1 MSGGSV
7 AKGKKL
13 RVASRRFLA
22 STVASVAVVALL
34 ATTLPASSAVTAA
47 TGGRP
52 ESAADRYIV
61 VLDDQVDSL
70 RVSAALAR
78 VHGISVGHVYAHSF
92 KGFSAV
98 VPPGRVAALSSDPS
112 VVSVQADDVVSID
125 HCIAGNRVHDAH
137 CSTTTTSSTTTTTTT
152 TTLSTTTTSAPS
164 SGESIPTGVL
174 RIGGSGTL
182 GSGNV
187 AVAVIDTG
195 IDVDH
200 PDLNVVGG
208 VNCASGPSSKYNDG
222 HGHGSHVAG
231 TIGAAENGFGVIGV
245 APGVSL
251 YAVRVLN
258 NAGMGFRSDIICGI
272 DWVTANAATKNI
284 RVANM
289 SLGGSGSDDG
299 RTCSTTTDA
308 YKKALCGAVNTGGVT
323 FAVAAGNDS
332 DNAANHLP
340 AAYDMVITVSALAD
354 FNGAPGGGGASTCRS
369 DVDDTFAD
377 FSNYGSD
384 VDIIAPGVCI
394 LSTWKDGGY
403 NTISG
408 TSMATPH
415 VAGAAALYLST
426 NATATPTN
434 VQTALIAAGTFDW
447 DNTDDGDNT
456 KEPLL
461 KVK

>member
-200 PDLNVVGG
+200 PELNQ
-208 VNCASGPSSKYNDG
+208 KIQF
-222 HGHGSHVAG
+222 VA
-231 TIGAAENGFGVIGV
+231 
-245 APGVSL
+245 
-251 YAVRVLN
+251 
-258 NAGMGFRSDIICGI
+258 
-272 DWVTANAATKNI
+272 
-284 RVANM
+284 ANM
-289 SLGGSGSDDG
+289 LAAMHSDDEG
-299 RTCSTTTDA
+299 LTS
-308 YKKALCGAVNTGGVT
+308 ALCTYL
-323 FAVAAGNDS
+323 AARLPDLKQVKIT
-332 DNAANHLP
+332 DNAE
-340 AAYDMVITVSALAD
+340 
-354 FNGAPGGGGASTCRS
+354 
-369 DVDDTFAD
+369 
-377 FSNYGSD
+377 
-384 VDIIAPGVCI
+384 GVCI
-394 LSTWKDGGY
+394 DL
-403 NTISG
+403 
-408 TSMATPH
+408 
-415 VAGAAALYLST
+415 V
-426 NATATPTN
+426 
-434 VQTALIAAGTFDW
+434 FDE
-447 DNTDDGDNT
+447 DYSKQAFVSFTQS
-456 KEPLL
+456 
-461 KVK
+461 